1 MLTEGRIKV
10 NERGYCRLRVLLN
23 GTYFRGYR
31 TVALHHLPSAIPL
44 DSIIWTLI
52 VQLGPPGL
60 SQTQP
65 RPRPPDPGPASDRSP
80 ARYGFNS
87 KAAFTLFEYPML
99 TKAQASDRSPA
110 RYGFNSNAA
119 FTLFEYPMLTK
130 APGGF
135 EANAILPGI
144 LRDRIRFRRRYGR

>member
-1 MLTEGRIKV
+1 M
-10 NERGYCRLRVLLN
+10 
-23 GTYFRGYR
+23 
-31 TVALHHLPSAIPL
+31 ALHDLPSAIPL
-44 DSIIWTLI
+44 DSTIWALI

-65 RPRPPDPGPASDRSP
+65 RPRPPDPGP
-80 ARYGFNS
+80 
-87 KAAFTLFEYPML
+87 
-99 TKAQASDRSPA
+99 ASDRSPA